1 MNMTALALLG
11 LNYALIVSLP
21 FVFLERGGH
30 SPAD

>member
-21 FVFLERGGH
+21 FVFFERGGC
-30 SPAD
+30 SPVE